1 MKGFTM
7 KTKKKKIGFTIVELL
22 TVMAVIAMLLGILL
36 PALNLVRK
44 LAKDTYQRAQLH
56 SIDVGLETYSNENDG
71 RYPESKMLGPATPAT
86 NQMTVGSQ
94 RLAEALIGRDM
105 LGLDPNTSW
114 DAYADRAGD
123 ASPYA
128 STKQPKGS
136 SQTQVENS
144 LKRRQGP
151 YLDATKAEAFQV
163 GELFTDPT
171 TGAGDVYDGIT
182 FGPGAPAP
190 VLTDTYRVKRV
201 VRAGKTMMA
210 GTPILYYK
218 ANTNSLTFPDTNDT
232 SSILNADAEAAIYN
246 SRDNEELITLGTV
259 TDGSSVQHLFD
270 ELGDTLT
277 PTGRWYFYDKITNK
291 QITSQP
297 RPYNSTGYILM
308 SAGFDGIFGTRDD
321 IYNFD

>member
-7 KTKKKKIGFTIVELL
+7 RTKKKKIGFTIVELL

-56 SIDVGLETYSNENDG
+56 SIDVGIETYSNENDG
-71 RYPESKMLGPATPAT
+71 RYPESKMLGPAAPAT

-94 RLAEALIGRDM
+94 RLAEALIGRDI

-114 DAYADRAGD
+114 DAYVDND
-123 ASPYA
+123 NKYTYA
-128 STKQPKGS
+128 STKVPKS
-136 SQTQVENS
+136 STEPQVLDS

-163 GELFTDPT
+163 KELFDD
-171 TGAGDVYDGIT
+171 AGFVYDGIT

-201 VRAGKTMMA
+201 VRAGKTIMA

-218 ANTNSLTFPDTNDT
+218 ANTNSLFFPDTDDVT
-232 SSILNADAEAAIYN
+232 TISDPNADVAIYN

-259 TDGSSVQHLFD
+259 EGTAVQHLFD
-270 ELGDTLT
+270 ELGGVA
-277 PTGRWYFYDKITNK
+277 PSGRWYFYDKITNK

-297 RPYNSTGYILM
+297 RPYNSTSYILM